1 MPHRIGA
8 ITIGQSP
15 RIDVI
20 PDMRGVLGH
29 DVTILEAGALD
40 NLSLDDVAELAP
52 GTDDQVLVT
61 RMRDGTAVRV
71 AGRHI
76 VPRLQFCIEEMESQV
91 GAILLLCTGTFAPF
105 TSSRPILYPE
115 RILYTLA
122 AAAAPGAHLGVI
134 TPDQRQIPEQQRRWS
149 EVSPHVTVMA
159 ASPYESSGELERLGR
174 ELAAAGAELLVLDS
188 LGYSVAMKATVRAAS
203 GKPVLLPR
211 TVLAR
216 AAAELL

>member
-8 ITIGQSP
+8 VTIGQSP
-15 RIDVI
+15 RTDVI
-20 PDMRGVLGH
+20 PDMQGILGP
-29 DVTILEAGALD
+29 DVTIVEAGALD
-40 NLSLDDVAELAP
+40 DLSRDDVAALAP

-76 VPRLQFCIEEMESQV
+76 VPRVQRCIQQLEPEV
-91 GAILLLCTGTFAPF
+91 GAILLLCTGTFTPF
-105 TSSRPILYPE
+105 ASSRPIVYPE
-115 RILYTLA
+115 RILYALA
-122 AAAAPGAHLGVI
+122 AATAPGAHLGVI
-134 TPDQRQIPEQQRRWS
+134 TPDSRQIPEQRKRWS
-149 EVSPHVTVMA
+149 EVSPRVTVMA

-174 ELAAAGAELLVLDS
+174 ELAATGADLLVLDS
-188 LGYSVAMKATVRAAS
+188 LGYSVAMKAMVRGAS
-203 GKPVLLPR
+203 GKSVLLPR

>member
-1 MPHRIGA
+1 MLHRIGA

-15 RIDVI
+15 RTDVM
-20 PDMRGVLGH
+20 PDMQGILGP
-29 DVTILEAGALD
+29 DVTIIEAGALD
-40 NLSLDDVAELAP
+40 GLSRDEVAALAP

-76 VPRLQFCIEEMESQV
+76 VPRLQQCIEEVEPQV
-91 GAILLLCTGTFAPF
+91 GALLLLCTGTFAPF
-105 TSSRPILYPE
+105 ASSRPIVYPE
-115 RILYTLA
+115 RILYALA
-122 AAAAPGAHLGVI
+122 AAAAPGAHLGII
-134 TPDQRQIPEQQRRWS
+134 TPDARQIPEQRQRWGTI
-149 EVSPHVTVMA
+149 SPRVTIVA

-174 ELAAAGAELLVLDS
+174 ELADAGAGLLVLDS

-203 GKPVLLPR
+203 GKSVLLPR

>member
-15 RIDVI
+15 RTDVI
-20 PDMRGVLGH
+20 PDMQGILGP
-29 DVTILEAGALD
+29 DVTIIEAGALD
-40 NLSLDDVAELAP
+40 GLSRDKVAELAP

-71 AGRHI
+71 AGRLI

-105 TSSRPILYPE
+105 ASSRPILYPE
-115 RILYTLA
+115 RILFALA
-122 AAAAPGAHLGVI
+122 AATAPEAHLGII
-134 TPDQRQIPEQQRRWS
+134 TPDERQIPEQQKRWS
-149 EVSPHVTVMA
+149 AVSPRVTVLA
-159 ASPYESSGELERLGR
+159 ASPYESSGELERLAR
-174 ELAAAGAELLVLDS
+174 ELVGADLLVLDS
-188 LGYSVAMKATVRAAS
+188 LGYSAAMKAVVRAAS

>member
-15 RIDVI
+15 RTDVI
-20 PDMRGVLGH
+20 PDMQGILGP
-29 DVTILEAGALD
+29 DVTIIEAGALD
-40 NLSLDDVAELAP
+40 GLSRDKVADLAP

-76 VPRLQFCIEEMESQV
+76 VPRLQWYIEELEPEV
-91 GAILLLCTGTFAPF
+91 GAIMLLCTGTFAPF
-105 TSSRPILYPE
+105 ASSRPILYPE
-115 RILYTLA
+115 RLLFALA
-122 AAAAPGAHLGVI
+122 AATAPGAHLGVI
-134 TPDQRQIPEQQRRWS
+134 TPDERQILEQQKRWS
-149 EVSPHVTVMA
+149 AVSPLVTVLA
-159 ASPYESSGELERLGR
+159 ASPYESSGELERLAR
-174 ELAAAGAELLVLDS
+174 ELAGADLLVLDS
-188 LGYSVAMKATVRAAS
+188 LGYSVTMKATVRAAS